1 MSVLS
6 YSGYISSKEEKTG
19 DEPDAAEIFTITKDV
34 PIVDQRVK
42 EKWPCHGPVYW
53 PDYEY
58 RTAMTTYMNMLGE
71 LGLSRKIDLCWIKK
85 IIVYFISY
93 KFLSLLM
100 RITGLN

>member
-42 EKWPCHGPVYW
+42 EKWPCHG
-53 PDYEY
+53 
-58 RTAMTTYMNMLGE
+58 RNLSCSLFMSFFE
-71 LGLSRKIDLCWIKK
+71 LFMS
-85 IIVYFISY
+85 YTFI
-93 KFLSLLM
+93 
-100 RITGLN
+100 